1 MKNKSPLVRE
11 QRFSATGG
19 VSLFFVLGAL
29 NKEKTMKLS
38 KYEIINELNNNYV
51 PSIENIEDIS
61 DLNSFYMNELR
72 ENNVD
77 INVDDISQEAT
88 ALLLLEAVNL
98 SAKEIDSRFYDDKV
112 VIANYIFA
120 HCTNI
125 YWYRDESWGF
135 DCYYFWHPEVG
146 QVSIHD
152 PYEQIEVGKTKLR
165 YKPQKWSKLPRQNLA
180 YEILKD
186 PELRRKVRD
195 RTRLRNFPDLGQK
208 FCPVE

>member
-1 MKNKSPLVRE
+1 MK
-11 QRFSATGG
+11 
-19 VSLFFVLGAL
+19 
-29 NKEKTMKLS
+29 KLS
-38 KYEIINELNNNYV
+38 NKFIFNEIANDYNLSSTEEITDLSELN
-51 PSIENIEDIS
+51 
-61 DLNSFYMNELR
+61 LFYMNELKR
-72 ENNVD
+72 NID
-77 INVDDISQEAT
+77 ISIDVSDVSQEAV

-152 PYEQIEVGKTKLR
+152 PFGQIEIGDTNLK
-165 YKPQKWSKLPRQNLA
+165 YKVQRWSELPRQNLA
-180 YEILKD
+180 FQILKD

>member
-1 MKNKSPLVRE
+1 
-11 QRFSATGG
+11 
-19 VSLFFVLGAL
+19 
-29 NKEKTMKLS
+29 MKLS
-38 KYEIINELNNNYV
+38 TKQIINEIENNYV
-51 PSIENIEDIS
+51 ASIENIEDIS

-72 ENNVD
+72 KENID
-77 INVDDISQEAT
+77 INVDDVSQEAL
-88 ALLLLEAVNL
+88 ALLLLEATNL

-112 VIANYIFA
+112 TIANFIFA
-120 HCTNI
+120 NCTNI
-125 YWYRDESWGF
+125 YWYSDESWGF

-152 PYEQIEVGKTKLR
+152 PFGQIEVGSTKLR

>member
-1 MKNKSPLVRE
+1 
-11 QRFSATGG
+11 
-19 VSLFFVLGAL
+19 
-29 NKEKTMKLS
+29 MKLS
-38 KYEIINELNNNYV
+38 KKELALEILNDYV
-51 PSIENIEDIS
+51 FSVDEIENIS

-72 ENNVD
+72 KENID
-77 INVDDISQEAT
+77 INVDDVSQEAV

-112 VIANYIFA
+112 TIANFIFA
-120 HCTNI
+120 NCTNI
-125 YWYRDESWGF
+125 YWYSDESWGF

-152 PYEQIEVGKTKLR
+152 PFGQIEIGDTNLK
-165 YKPQKWSKLPRQNLA
+165 YKVQKWSELPRQGLA
-180 YEILKD
+180 YDILEN

-195 RTRLRNFPDLGQK
+195 RTRLRNFPDLGRK

>member
-1 MKNKSPLVRE
+1 MKNLS
-11 QRFSATGG
+11 
-19 VSLFFVLGAL
+19 
-29 NKEKTMKLS
+29 NKFIFN
-38 KYEIINELNNNYV
+38 EIENDYV

-72 ENNVD
+72 KENID
-77 INVDDISQEAT
+77 INVDDVSQEAV

-98 SAKEIDSRFYDDKV
+98 SAKQIDPCFYDDKV
-112 VIANYIFA
+112 VIANFIFA
-120 HCTNI
+120 NCNNI
-125 YWYRDESWGF
+125 YWYSDESWGF
-135 DCYYFWHPEVG
+135 NCYYFWHPEIG
-146 QVSIHD
+146 QISIHD

-180 YEILKD
+180 YEILKNPD
-186 PELRRKVRD
+186 LRKKVRD

>member
-1 MKNKSPLVRE
+1 MR
-11 QRFSATGG
+11 
-19 VSLFFVLGAL
+19 L
-29 NKEKTMKLS
+29 NFKEI
-38 KYEIINELNNNYV
+38 ENELNNDYV
-51 PSIENIEDIS
+51 SSIENIEDLS

-72 ENNVD
+72 RNID
-77 INVDDISQEAT
+77 INIDVSDVSQEAT

-98 SAKEIDSRFYDDKV
+98 SAKEIDSRFYDDKI

-152 PYEQIEVGKTKLR
+152 PFGQIEVGSTKLR
-165 YKPQKWSKLPRQNLA
+165 YKPQRWSELPRQNLA
-180 YEILKD
+180 YEILKNPD
-186 PELRRKVRD
+186 LRKKVRD
-195 RTRLRNFPDLGQK
+195 RTRLRNFTDLGQK

>member
-1 MKNKSPLVRE
+1 MK
-11 QRFSATGG
+11 
-19 VSLFFVLGAL
+19 
-29 NKEKTMKLS
+29 KLS
-38 KYEIINELNNNYV
+38 NKFIFNEIANDCSFSVDE
-51 PSIENIEDIS
+51 IENIS

-72 ENNVD
+72 KEHID
-77 INVDDISQEAT
+77 INVDDISQEGT

-98 SAKEIDSRFYDDKV
+98 SAKSIDPCFYDHKV
-112 VIANYIFA
+112 TIANFIFA
-120 HCTNI
+120 NCTNI
-125 YWYRDESWGF
+125 YWYKNESWGY
-135 DCYYFWHPEVG
+135 DCYYFWHPDIG
-146 QVSIHD
+146 QISVHD

-165 YKPQKWSKLPRQNLA
+165 YKPQKWSELPRQNLA

>member
-1 MKNKSPLVRE
+1 MK
-11 QRFSATGG
+11 
-19 VSLFFVLGAL
+19 
-29 NKEKTMKLS
+29 KLS
-38 KYEIINELNNNYV
+38 IKEIINELNNNYV

-72 ENNVD
+72 RNID
-77 INVDDISQEAT
+77 INIDVSDVSQEAT

-112 VIANYIFA
+112 LIANFIFA
-120 HCTNI
+120 NCTNI
-125 YWYRDESWGF
+125 YWYSDESWGF

-152 PYEQIEVGKTKLR
+152 PFGQIEIGDTNLK
-165 YKPQKWSKLPRQNLA
+165 YKVQKWSELPRQGLA
-180 YEILKD
+180 YDILENPD
-186 PELRRKVRD
+186 LRKKVRD

-208 FCPVE
+208 FYPVE